1 MSLQL
6 IAKQMEA
13 KGRNGDSVL
22 VHMTTGEVAGLQK
35 LAESA
40 GGSLSVNP
48 ETGLVEANFLKRIL
62 PGVIL
67 PFAAGMVGGPM
78 AAAAVG
84 ATIGGVQAKQN
95 KQDFLTGA
103 LLGGVSGYGA
113 GSLGAGLNA
122 AGSSAAQAGAMRTAV
137 DSAAANAANLAPTAT
152 TAMPSG
158 LVGAGAGDLVGDV
171 AARDFMARQAS
182 QMGTEAGAQA
192 IQQAM
197 DAEAQRFA
205 AQGLSDRA
213 GQGISALM
221 DQGSNVGR
229 QAFMSKVGGGAGLMS
244 DISMAAAAPM
254 MAPGEMPG
262 PPPVDDEMYE
272 YDYDV
277 GRTYAENT
285 PTASSAERKY
295 FDGKYSEPRKI
306 KAKDYRYAE
315 GGIASTSDAAMGYLM
330 GADANGASGN
340 AANYLMG
347 AAPSTAPDT
356 SAAGLAYLMGET
368 AQSPRIARPASTFV
382 APTRGQ
388 AVTDTL
394 EGFRMINDG
403 EFKGLYE
410 SDSPKYVFDPAAQK
424 YYRKD
429 DVFTYEPPPPAP
441 PVESGG
447 NTDTGGYYNDT
458 YDHTYDPQRD
468 AQSGGSRAPDW
479 VGLPADMRHDGTYNA
494 NTDAQ
499 SGGSRGQSWES
510 LPADMRETPSP
521 PMAWDSPTYDSY
533 TSDYNSGVSGHDY
546 SSGSDSTSSIS
557 DVNTS
562 YGYGG
567 YFANGGLLGLAKGG
581 MASGGFVVPADVVSA
596 LGNGSTDAGLRKLYA
611 MLGKIKPIKGKGDGL
626 SDSIKTNIDG
636 KQPARVADG
645 EAYIDPKTV
654 KRVGGA
660 KKLYAM
666 MDKIRAQAHGK
677 TSQQRKV
684 NPAKVMA

>member
-13 KGRNGDSVL
+13 KGRKGDSML
-22 VHMTTGEVAGLQK
+22 VHMTPGEVAGLQK
-35 LAESA
+35 LAQSA

-229 QAFMSKVGGGAGLMS
+229 QAFMSKVGGGAGLLS
-244 DISMAAAAPM
+244 DVSMAAAYPM
-254 MAPGEMPG
+254 MAPGKMPG

-285 PTASSAERKY
+285 PSAGSEERRH
-295 FDGKYSEPRKI
+295 FAGKYSDPRIVKTGNR
-306 KAKDYRYAE
+306 RYAE
-315 GGIASTSDAAMGYLM
+315 GGIASASDTAMGYLM
-330 GADANGASGN
+330 GTDTNGASGN
-340 AANYLMG
+340 AASYLMG
-347 AAPSTAPDT
+347 SAPSTAPDT

-410 SDSPKYVFDPAAQK
+410 SDSPKYAFDPAAQK

-447 NTDTGGYYNDT
+447 NYDTGESSGPSNQDYAYPGDDSMDFGNEGRV
-458 YDHTYDPQRD
+458 DPTQD
-468 AQSGGSRAPDW
+468 PNSSYFIGPPAPAPETSSGGDSGPSNQD
-479 VGLPADMRHDGTYNA
+479 YNA
-494 NTDAQ
+494 PGDDSMDFGSEAHGGGIGNQDFGGFSDGAAADAA
-499 SGGSRGQSWES
+499 G
-510 LPADMRETPSP
+510 
-521 PMAWDSPTYDSY
+521 
-533 TSDYNSGVSGHDY
+533 
-546 SSGSDSTSSIS
+546 
-557 DVNTS
+557 
-562 YGYGG
+562 GYGG
-567 YFANGGLLGLAKGG
+567 YWKQGGLLGLAKGG

-626 SDSIKTNIDG
+626 SDSIPTHIDG
-636 KQPARVADG
+636 KQRARVADG